1 MVSDIIKYIRKLNKK
16 PSVQSKL
23 LAHFIS
29 QGAAT
34 IPEMSKAVGVSLPT
48 GYNQGKTTSALN
60 ELMKAGLVT
69 EIGKKDNST
78 GRIPMV
84 YDLIPTAGYFV
95 GVNPEMDCLA
105 LAASDFSGNL
115 ITEKTRVPYVYEN
128 TPENLEKV
136 GKIINDFI
144 ASLPVSKEEI
154 LQVCVNVAERV
165 NPFEGRAYNM
175 YTFLKES
182 LTDKLTEL
190 IQLPVCIEND
200 SRSMAFA
207 EFVKGRCRGLKDVI
221 FVNVCWGLG
230 IGIIM
235 GGQLYYGKSGYSG
248 EFGHMT
254 AYNNNIICHCGKIG
268 CIETEVSG
276 RALKRKLTEKIQ
288 EGKTSI
294 LSDKVLNRKED
305 ITLQDI
311 LDAIAKEDV
320 LSLATLQHIAD
331 ELGKQLAGIINIFNP
346 EMLVIGGE
354 MSVTGDYLTLP
365 VNMGI
370 KKYSLNIMNEDSQI
384 VTSELKDLAGI
395 TGACLM
401 ARHRLLSEE
410 R

>member
-48 GYNQGKTTSALN
+48 ATSALN

-128 TPENLEKV
+128 TPENLERM
-136 GKIINDFI
+136 GTIINDFI
-144 ASLPVSKEEI
+144 ATLPVSKEEI

-175 YTFLKES
+175 FTFLKES

-268 CIETEVSG
+268 CVETEVSG
-276 RALKRKLTEKIQ
+276 RALKRKLTEKIL

-370 KKYSLNIMNEDSQI
+370 KKHSLNIMNEDSQI

-410 R
+410 K

>member
-1 MVSDIIKYIRKLNKK
+1 MKSDIIKYIRKLNQK
-16 PSVQSKL
+16 PSAQSRL
-23 LAHFIS
+23 LAQFIS
-29 QGAAT
+29 HGAST
-34 IPEMSKAVGVSLPT
+34 IPEIAKAVGVSLPT
-48 GYNQGKTTSALN
+48 ATSALN
-60 ELMKAGLVT
+60 ELIKAGIVK
-69 EIGKKDNST
+69 EIGKKDNSP

-95 GVNPEMDCLA
+95 GANPEMDCLA

-115 ITEKTRVPYVYEN
+115 ITEKVRVPYEYEN
-128 TPENLEKV
+128 TPESLERL
-136 GKIINDFI
+136 GEIINEFI
-144 ASLPVSKEEI
+144 ATLPLAKEEI
-154 LQVCVNVAERV
+154 LQVCVNLAERV

-175 YTFLKES
+175 FTFLKES
-182 LTDKLTEL
+182 LTDKFTEL

-207 EFVKGRCRGLKDVI
+207 EYCKGCCKGVKNVI

-230 IGIIM
+230 IGIIIN
-235 GGQLYYGKSGYSG
+235 GQLFYGKSGYSG

-276 RALKRKLTEKIQ
+276 RALKRKLTEKIL

-294 LSDKVLNRKED
+294 LSDKVLNKKEELS
-305 ITLQDI
+305 LQDI

-370 KKYSLNIMNEDSQI
+370 KKHSLNIMNEDSQI

-410 R
+410 KR

>member
-1 MVSDIIKYIRKLNKK
+1 MKSDIIKYIRKLNQK
-16 PSVQSKL
+16 PSAQSRL
-23 LAHFIS
+23 LAQFIS
-29 QGAAT
+29 HGAST
-34 IPEMSKAVGVSLPT
+34 IPEIAKAVGVSLPT
-48 GYNQGKTTSALN
+48 ATSALN
-60 ELMKAGLVT
+60 ELIKAGIVK
-69 EIGKKDNST
+69 EIGKKDNSP

-115 ITEKTRVPYVYEN
+115 ITEKVRVPYEYEN
-128 TPENLEKV
+128 TPESLERL
-136 GKIINDFI
+136 GEIINEFI
-144 ASLPVSKEEI
+144 ATLPLAKEEI
-154 LQVCVNVAERV
+154 LQVCVNLAERV

-175 YTFLKES
+175 FTFLKES

-207 EFVKGRCRGLKDVI
+207 EYCKGCCKGVKDVI

-230 IGIIM
+230 IGIIIN
-235 GGQLYYGKSGYSG
+235 GQLFYGKSGYSG

-276 RALKRKLTEKIQ
+276 RALKRKLTEKIL

-294 LSDKVLNRKED
+294 LSDKVLNKKEELS
-305 ITLQDI
+305 LQDI

-410 R
+410 K

>member
-1 MVSDIIKYIRKLNKK
+1 
-16 PSVQSKL
+16 
-23 LAHFIS
+23 
-29 QGAAT
+29 
-34 IPEMSKAVGVSLPT
+34 MSKAVGVSLPT
-48 GYNQGKTTSALN
+48 ATSALN

-144 ASLPVSKEEI
+144 ATLPVSKEEI

-175 YTFLKES
+175 FTFLKES

-268 CIETEVSG
+268 CVETEVSG
-276 RALKRKLTEKIQ
+276 RALKRKLTEKIR

-370 KKYSLNIMNEDSQI
+370 KKHSLNIMNEDSQI

-410 R
+410 RK

>member
-1 MVSDIIKYIRKLNKK
+1 MKSDIIKYIRKLNQK
-16 PSVQSKL
+16 PSTQSRL
-23 LAHFIS
+23 LAQFIS
-29 QGAAT
+29 HGAST
-34 IPEMSKAVGVSLPT
+34 IPEIAKAVGVSLPT
-48 GYNQGKTTSALN
+48 ATSALN
-60 ELMKAGLVT
+60 ELIKAGIVK
-69 EIGKKDNST
+69 EIGKKDNSP

-115 ITEKTRVPYVYEN
+115 ITEKVRVPYEYEN
-128 TPENLEKV
+128 TPESLERL
-136 GKIINDFI
+136 GEIINEFI
-144 ASLPVSKEEI
+144 ATLPLAKEEI
-154 LQVCVNVAERV
+154 LQVCVNLAERV
-165 NPFEGRAYNM
+165 NPFEGRAYNIF
-175 YTFLKES
+175 TFLKES

-207 EFVKGRCRGLKDVI
+207 EYCKGCCKGVKDVI

-230 IGIIM
+230 IGIIIN
-235 GGQLYYGKSGYSG
+235 GQLFYGKSGYSG

-276 RALKRKLTEKIQ
+276 RALKRKLTEKIL

-294 LSDKVLNRKED
+294 LSDKVLNKKEELS
-305 ITLQDI
+305 LQDI

-370 KKYSLNIMNEDSQI
+370 KKHSLNIMNEDSQI
-384 VTSELKDLAGI
+384 VTSELKDLAGVM
-395 TGACLM
+395 GACLM

-410 R
+410 KR

>member
-1 MVSDIIKYIRKLNKK
+1 MISDIIKYIRKLNKK

-23 LAHFIS
+23 LANFIS

-48 GYNQGKTTSALN
+48 ATSALN

-144 ASLPVSKEEI
+144 ATLPVSKEEI

-175 YTFLKES
+175 FTFLKES

-268 CIETEVSG
+268 CVETEVSG
-276 RALKRKLTEKIQ
+276 RALKRKLTEKIL

-311 LDAIAKEDV
+311 LEAIAKEDV

-384 VTSELKDLAGI
+384 VTSELKGLAGI

-410 R
+410 RK

>member
-48 GYNQGKTTSALN
+48 ATSALN

-128 TPENLEKV
+128 TPENLERV

-144 ASLPVSKEEI
+144 ATLPVSKEEI

-175 YTFLKES
+175 FTFLKES

-268 CIETEVSG
+268 CVETEVSG
-276 RALKRKLTEKIQ
+276 RALKRKLTEKIL

-384 VTSELKDLAGI
+384 VTSKLKGLAGI

-410 R
+410 RK

>member
-1 MVSDIIKYIRKLNKK
+1 MKSDIIKYIRKLNQK
-16 PSVQSKL
+16 PSAQSRL
-23 LAHFIS
+23 LAQFIS
-29 QGAAT
+29 HGAST
-34 IPEMSKAVGVSLPT
+34 IPEIAKAVGVSLPT
-48 GYNQGKTTSALN
+48 ATSALN
-60 ELMKAGLVT
+60 ELIKAGIVK
-69 EIGKKDNST
+69 EIGKKDNSP

-95 GVNPEMDCLA
+95 GANPEMDCLA

-115 ITEKTRVPYVYEN
+115 ITEKVRVPYEYEN
-128 TPENLEKV
+128 TLESLERL
-136 GKIINDFI
+136 GEIINEFI
-144 ASLPVSKEEI
+144 ATLPLAKEEI
-154 LQVCVNVAERV
+154 LQVCVNLAERV

-175 YTFLKES
+175 FTFLKES
-182 LTDKLTEL
+182 LTDKFTEL

-207 EFVKGRCRGLKDVI
+207 EYCKGCCKGVKDVI

-230 IGIIM
+230 IGIIIN
-235 GGQLYYGKSGYSG
+235 GQLFYGKSGYSG

-276 RALKRKLTEKIQ
+276 RALKRKLTEKIL

-294 LSDKVLNRKED
+294 LSDKVLNKKEELS
-305 ITLQDI
+305 LQDI

-346 EMLVIGGE
+346 EVLVIGGE

-370 KKYSLNIMNEDSQI
+370 KKHSLNIMNEDSQI
-384 VTSELKDLAGI
+384 VTSELKDLAGVM
-395 TGACLM
+395 GACLM

-410 R
+410 K

>member
-1 MVSDIIKYIRKLNKK
+1 MKSDIIKYIRKLNQK
-16 PSVQSKL
+16 PSAQSRL
-23 LAHFIS
+23 LAQFIS
-29 QGAAT
+29 HGAST
-34 IPEMSKAVGVSLPT
+34 IPEIAKAVGVSLPT
-48 GYNQGKTTSALN
+48 ATSALN
-60 ELMKAGLVT
+60 ELIKAGIVK
-69 EIGKKDNST
+69 EIGKKDNSP

-115 ITEKTRVPYVYEN
+115 ITEKVRVPYEYEN
-128 TPENLEKV
+128 TPESLERL
-136 GKIINDFI
+136 GEIINEFI
-144 ASLPVSKEEI
+144 AILPLAKEEI
-154 LQVCVNVAERV
+154 LQVCVNLAERV

-175 YTFLKES
+175 FTFLKES

-207 EFVKGRCRGLKDVI
+207 EYCKGCCKGVKDVI

-230 IGIIM
+230 IGIIIN
-235 GGQLYYGKSGYSG
+235 GQLFYGKSGYSG

-276 RALKRKLTEKIQ
+276 RALKRKLTEKIL

-294 LSDKVLNRKED
+294 LSDKVLNKKEELS
-305 ITLQDI
+305 LQDI

-370 KKYSLNIMNEDSQI
+370 KKHSLNIMNEDSQI

-410 R
+410 K

>member
-1 MVSDIIKYIRKLNKK
+1 MAKDIIKYIKNINRK
-16 PSVQSKL
+16 PSVPRRL
-23 LAHFIS
+23 LEQFIAK
-29 QGAAT
+29 GAST
-34 IPEMSKAVGVSLPT
+34 IPELSKGIGVSLPT
-48 GYNQGKTTSALN
+48 TTNALN
-60 ELMKAGLVT
+60 ELMGQGLVR
-69 EIGKKDNST
+69 EIGKKADSA

-84 YDLIPTAGYFV
+84 YDLEPTAGYFV

-105 LAASDFSGNL
+105 LAVSDFCGNL
-115 ITEKTRVPYVYEN
+115 ITEKQKVPYVYEN
-128 TPENLEKV
+128 TPESLAEM
-136 GKIINDFI
+136 GKIINVFI
-144 ASLPVSKEEI
+144 DNLPIKREEI
-154 LQVCVNVAERV
+154 LEVCVNVAERV
-165 NPFEGRAYNM
+165 RPMEGRAYNM
-175 YTFLKES
+175 FTFLEEP
-182 LTDKLTEL
+182 LAEKLTEL
-190 IQLPVCIEND
+190 LELPTCIEND
-200 SRSMAFA
+200 SRSMTYG
-207 EFVKGRCRGLKDVI
+207 EFIKGCCKGKKDVI

-230 IGIIM
+230 IGIIIN
-235 GGQLYYGKSGYSG
+235 GQLFYGKSGYSG

-276 RALKRKLTEKIQ
+276 RALKRKLTEKIL

-294 LSDKVLNRKED
+294 LSDKVLNKKEELS
-305 ITLQDI
+305 LQDI

-370 KKYSLNIMNEDSQI
+370 KKHSLNIMNEDSQI

-410 R
+410 RK